1 MRLGFLRE
9 SNWQNTKG
17 WSRRV
22 DNKERRR
29 EEGGWENEK
38 KYGVLN
44 LIGWGMGKENRLR
57 WLACKCDI
65 WLQNEMLC
73 KHERKGE

>member
-1 MRLGFLRE
+1 MCLGFLRE

-17 WSRRV
+17 WRGRV
-22 DNKERRR
+22 DKELRR

-44 LIGWGMGKENRLR
+44 LIGRGMGKENRLR
-57 WLACKCDI
+57 RLASKCDI
-65 WLQNEMLC
+65 WLQN
-73 KHERKGE
+73 